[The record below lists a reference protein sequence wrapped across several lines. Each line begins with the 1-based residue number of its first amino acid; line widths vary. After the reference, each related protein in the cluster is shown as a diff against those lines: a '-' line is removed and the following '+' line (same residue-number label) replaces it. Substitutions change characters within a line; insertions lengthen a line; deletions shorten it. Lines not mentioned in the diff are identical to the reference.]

1 MLFIYLYNNKYNYS
15 YLYMY
20 TIYRTIEDTAKQNF

>member
-20 TIYRTIEDTAKQNF
+20 TIYRTIEDIVKQNF